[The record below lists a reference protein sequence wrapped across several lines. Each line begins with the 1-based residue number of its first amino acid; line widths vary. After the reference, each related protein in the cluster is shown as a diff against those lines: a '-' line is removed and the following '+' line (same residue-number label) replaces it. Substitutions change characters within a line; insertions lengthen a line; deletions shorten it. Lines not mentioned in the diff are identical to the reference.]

1 MLIVRFSSIGDI
13 VLTTPI
19 IRCIKQQ
26 LPNVK
31 VHYLT
36 KASFRATVANNHY
49 IDKHY
54 YLENG
59 MDELLPMLK
68 KERYDYIID
77 LHKNIRTNRLKREL
91 GVTTYSFPKLNVRK
105 WLLVN
110 LKIDLMP
117 DRGIVDRYF
126 EAVRPLGVRNDG
138 QGLDHFIP
146 KEAEVTNKD
155 IPMSHWAGYL
165 GCVIGGAHNTKR
177 LPVEKW
183 KELCSA
189 LKVPIIL
196 LGGPDDRDMAN
207 EIAELDPVR
216 IYNACGKFN
225 INESASLVDYAKVI
239 VTNDTGL
246 MHISAALKK
255 KIVSLWGNTTPKF
268 GMYPYYG
275 SNNTRDIAEPRS
287 TIIENKNLSCRPCS
301 KIGYEKCPKGHFKC
315 MNDLN
320 VTEISTKIMDYWSQS
335 QPSLN
340 K

>member
-1 MLIVRFSSIGDI
+1 MDALI
-13 VLTTPI
+13 PI
-19 IRCIKQQ
+19 
-26 LPNVK
+26 
-31 VHYLT
+31 
-36 KASFRATVANNHY
+36 
-49 IDKHY
+49 
-54 YLENG
+54 
-59 MDELLPMLK
+59 LK

-77 LHKNIRTNRLKREL
+77 LHKNLRTTKLKREL
-91 GVTTYSFPKLNVRK
+91 GVMSYTFPKLNVKK

-117 DRGIVDRYF
+117 DKSIVDRYF
-126 EAVRPLGVRNDG
+126 EAVRPLGVKNDG
-138 QGLDHFIP
+138 QGLDYFIP
-146 KEAEVTNKD
+146 KNAEITNKD

-165 GCVIGGAHNTKR
+165 GCVIGGAHKTKQF
-177 LPVEKW
+177 PVEKW
-183 KELCSA
+183 KELCTK

-207 EIAELDPVR
+207 EVAALDPVR

-225 INESASLVDYAKVI
+225 LNESASLVDYAKVI

-246 MHISAALKK
+246 MHISAALNK

-275 SNNTRDIAEPRS
+275 NNNTQSIVVPQSA
-287 TIIENKNLSCRPCS
+287 IVENEGLSCRPCS

-315 MNDLN
+315 MNELD
-320 VTEISTKIMDYWSQS
+320 VDKIAAKVMEYWQAA
-335 QPSLN
+335 QPSSI